1 MLLLAALSFA
11 AKVAINGAIGAG
23 IAYVLGGEPL
33 AGAVV
38 ANLVA
43 LFLLPFLPK
52 AVVRA
57 GVLTELWTGEMIKAF
72 RTPPAAVGWYDRVRS
87 YDQYVNNDV
96 IHFTELGGDPTVL
109 VNNKTYPLN
118 ITKLDDADKPVS
130 LDRFDTEATPV
141 TDDEL
146 HAVSYDKMGSVL
158 ERHREALKET
168 TWQKAIHAYAPDGH
182 KAGKTPVL
190 ATTGETVDGRK
201 KFTVDDLVNLK
212 RECDKMKMPQ
222 DGRVLVLCPDHS
234 NDLLE
239 TSKNYAEH
247 YNINDTEGKITRLYG
262 FDIYEYNGCPYF
274 NQTTLNKIAF
284 GKAAGATDAQASVAF
299 HVGSMM
305 KANGSV
311 QFYHQDAVTDPLYHR
326 NLVNF
331 RKWNL
336 ALPLKD
342 NCTRAAIVSAK
353 AS

>member
-52 AVVRA
+52 AVARA

-168 TWQKAIHAYAPDGH
+168 TLQKAIHAYAPDGN
-182 KAGKTPVL
+182 KKDKTPVI
-190 ATTGETVDGRK
+190 TTSGEAVDGRK
-201 KFTVDDLVNLK
+201 KFTVADLVNLK
-212 RECDKMKMPQ
+212 RVCDKMGMPQ

-262 FDIYEYNGCPYF
+262 FDIYEYNGCPYY
-274 NQTTLNKIAF
+274 NQTTLNEIAF
-284 GKAAGATDAQASVAF
+284 GKAAAATDAQASVAF

-311 QFYHQDAVTDPLYHR
+311 QFYHQDAVNDPLYHR

-336 ALPLKD
+336 ALPLKND
-342 NCTRAAIVSAK
+342 CTRAAVVSAK

>member
-52 AVVRA
+52 AVARA

-72 RTPPAAVGWYDRVRS
+72 RTPSAAVGWYDRVRS

-201 KFTVDDLVNLK
+201 KFTVADLVNLK
-212 RECDKMKMPQ
+212 RECDI
-222 DGRVLVLCPDHS
+222 C
-234 NDLLE
+234 
-239 TSKNYAEH
+239 
-247 YNINDTEGKITRLYG
+247 I
-262 FDIYEYNGCPYF
+262 F
-274 NQTTLNKIAF
+274 
-284 GKAAGATDAQASVAF
+284 
-299 HVGSMM
+299 
-305 KANGSV
+305 
-311 QFYHQDAVTDPLYHR
+311 
-326 NLVNF
+326 
-331 RKWNL
+331 
-336 ALPLKD
+336 
-342 NCTRAAIVSAK
+342 
-353 AS
+353 